1 MNHKPKRV
9 TRLSQKRIGNLKL
22 RFLFIVCFLFFSTT
36 IVFSQGATTEPDY
49 FAEAV
54 VDNPTP
60 YVGQQIIYRFR
71 FYDAV
76 DVTNPQY
83 EAPDFEGFWRID
95 KKTIDNS
102 SLLINNRQYNVT
114 ELYTALYPTHP
125 GVIEISPANVLL
137 PETVFRPEENLKANT
152 VTVNVKPLPENA
164 PPGFSGAVGQFN
176 VAATL
181 DRQSAL
187 LGEPFILRLS
197 ISGTGNIEQLTLPD
211 LPTPADWR
219 IYANPTIFTV
229 TETNDLVIGEKV
241 YEYLLIPG
249 QVGEQT
255 LPVITFDYFDPGT
268 ELYRSANTEPVTLEI
283 LPPSQVNL
291 QPSPS
296 SIENGSVAEA
306 TSLPL
311 KPITSTLQIGR
322 INQGVF
328 FWLLWLLPPLG
339 AGVCWWRIWQQK
351 RNRLRDKMNRR
362 SMALEQA
369 QSRLRNLFKTTSS
382 ENYHAVR
389 LAILKYFSDKLNY
402 SDKELSETDLEKV
415 LTEANISP
423 NLGKRIL
430 LCMEWADEGQ
440 YTPSGS
446 VDLLTL
452 INRTS
457 ETLVVLDNSWKS
469 K

>member
-1 MNHKPKRV
+1 MNHKPKR
-9 TRLSQKRIGNLKL
+9 TTWPSQKRIGNLKF
-22 RFLFIVCFLFFSTT
+22 RFLFIVYFLFFSTT
-36 IVFSQGATTEPDY
+36 IVFSQDTTTEPDY

-95 KKTIDNS
+95 KKAINNS
-102 SLLINNRQYNVT
+102 SLMINNRQYTVT

-125 GVIEISPANVLL
+125 GVIEISPATVLL
-137 PETVFRPEENLKANT
+137 PETVFHPEENLTANT
-152 VTVNVKPLPENA
+152 VSVDVKPLPENA

-176 VAATL
+176 LTATL

-187 LGEPFILRLS
+187 LGEPFVVRLS
-197 ISGTGNIEQLTLPD
+197 IAGTGNIEQLTLPD

-219 IYANPTIFTV
+219 VYANPTIFTV
-229 TETNDLVIGEKV
+229 TDTDELIIGEKV

-255 LPVITFDYFDPGT
+255 LPGITFDYFDPVT
-268 ELYRSANTEPVTLEI
+268 ELYRSANTEPVTLDI
-283 LPPSQVNL
+283 LPPSPLNL
-291 QPSPS
+291 QPSLSP
-296 SIENGSVAEA
+296 IENGSVAVA
-306 TSLPL
+306 TPLPL
-311 KPITSTLQIGR
+311 KPITSALQIGMV
-322 INQGVF
+322 NQGVF

-339 AGVCWWRIWQQK
+339 AGVCWWWIWQQK
-351 RNRLRDKMNRR
+351 RNKLRDKMNRR
-362 SMALEQA
+362 SVALEQA
-369 QSRLRNLFKTTSS
+369 QARLRKLSKTTSS

-389 LAILKYFSDKLNY
+389 LVVLKYFADKLSY
-402 SDKELSETDLEKV
+402 IDKDLSETDLEKV
-415 LTEANISP
+415 LIEANISP

-430 LCMEWADEGQ
+430 LCLEWADEGQ
-440 YTPSGS
+440 YAAAGS

-452 INRTS
+452 IIRTS
-457 ETLVVLDNSWKS
+457 ETLIVLDNGWKL

>member
-1 MNHKPKRV
+1 MNHKPKRA
-9 TRLSQKRIGNLKL
+9 TRPSQKRIGNLKL
-22 RFLFIVCFLFFSTT
+22 RFLFIFCFLFLRITP
-36 IVFSQGATTEPDY
+36 VFSQDATTAPDY
-49 FAEAV
+49 FVEAV
-54 VDNPTP
+54 VDNLTP

-71 FYDAV
+71 FYDAI
-76 DVTNPQY
+76 DVTNPHY
-83 EAPDFEGFWRID
+83 DAPDFEGFWRID
-95 KKTIDNS
+95 KKAINNS

-125 GVIEISPANVLL
+125 GVIEISSANVLL
-137 PETVFRPEENLKANT
+137 PETVFRPEENLTTNT
-152 VTVNVKPLPENA
+152 VSVDVKPLPENA

-176 VAATL
+176 LTATL

-187 LGEPFILRLS
+187 LGEPFVLRLS
-197 ISGTGNIEQLTLPD
+197 ITGTGNIEPLTLPD

-229 TETNDLVIGEKV
+229 TETDDLVVGEKV

-249 QVGEQT
+249 QVGGQT
-255 LPVITFDYFDPGT
+255 LPGITFDYFDPVT
-268 ELYRSANTEPVTLEI
+268 KLYRSANTEPVTLEI

-291 QPSPS
+291 QPPTS

-306 TSLPL
+306 TLLPL
-311 KPITSTLQIGR
+311 KPITSTLQTGT
-322 INQGVF
+322 INQSVF

-339 AGVCWWRIWQQK
+339 AGACWWWIWQQK
-351 RNRLRDKMNRR
+351 RNQLRDKINRQ
-362 SMALEQA
+362 SIALEQA
-369 QSRLRNLFKTTSS
+369 QARLRNLSKTTSL

-389 LAILKYFSDKLNY
+389 LVILKYFADKLNY
-402 SDKELSETDLEKV
+402 IDKDLSETELEKI
-415 LTEANISP
+415 LTEANLSP

-430 LCMEWADEGQ
+430 LCLEWADEGQ
-440 YTPSGS
+440 YAVSGS
-446 VDLLTL
+446 VDFLTL

-457 ETLVVLDNSWKS
+457 ETLVVLDDSWKL

>member
-1 MNHKPKRV
+1 
-9 TRLSQKRIGNLKL
+9 LKL
-22 RFLFIVCFLFFSTT
+22 RSLFIVCFLFFSTT
-36 IVFSQGATTEPDY
+36 TVFSQDATTEPDY

-76 DVTNPQY
+76 DVSNPQY

-95 KKTIDNS
+95 KKAINNS
-102 SLLINNRQYNVT
+102 SLVINNRQYNVT
-114 ELYTALYPTHP
+114 ELYTALYPTHH

-137 PETVFRPEENLKANT
+137 PETVFRPEENLTANS
-152 VTVNVKPLPENA
+152 VSVDVKPLPENA
-164 PPGFSGAVGQFN
+164 PPDFSGAVGQFN
-176 VAATL
+176 VTATL

-211 LPTPADWR
+211 LPIPADWR
-219 IYANPTIFTV
+219 VYANPTTFTV

-241 YEYLLIPG
+241 YEYLFIPG

-255 LPVITFDYFDPGT
+255 LPVITFDYFDPIT

-296 SIENGSVAEA
+296 AIEAGSVGGA
-306 TSLPL
+306 TPLLL
-311 KPITSTLQIGR
+311 KPITSALQIGM

-339 AGVCWWRIWQQK
+339 AGVCWWWIWQQK
-351 RNRLRDKMNRR
+351 RNRLRDKINRR

-369 QSRLRNLFKTTSS
+369 QARLRNLSKTTSL

-389 LAILKYFSDKLNY
+389 LAILKYFADKLNY
-402 SDKELSETDLEKV
+402 IDKDLSETELEKI
-415 LTEANISP
+415 LTEANLSP
-423 NLGKRIL
+423 NLDKRIL
-430 LCMEWADEGQ
+430 LCLEWADEGQ
-440 YTPSGS
+440 YAVSGS

-452 INRTS
+452 ITRTS
-457 ETLVVLDNSWKS
+457 ETLVVLDNSWKL